1 MNEELEKAVKKERA
15 IIDKINK
22 GETINVLLLAPKKN
36 RTKEAIDL
44 TYAKMRASV
53 PLMFNGDVN
62 FLNMDNIN
70 TDTIEGAIEIL
81 STLSKVDIVCTLN
94 CRWFTDCEIL
104 ETIAFMCD
112 QYRVM
117 RIELPVIAYAT
128 DIMERELNH
137 KANAVDYVE
146 GGY

>member
-1 MNEELEKAVKKERA
+1 MNKELEDAVKKERN

-22 GETINVLLLAPKKN
+22 GETINVLLVAPTKN

-62 FLNMDNIN
+62 FLKMDNIDN
-70 TDTIEGAIEIL
+70 STIEGAIEIL
-81 STLSKVDIVCTLN
+81 STLSKVDVVCTLN

-104 ETIAFMCD
+104 ETIYFMAN
-112 QYRVM
+112 QYKIM
-117 RIELPVIAYAT
+117 SIELPVVLYAT
-128 DIMERELNH
+128 DIMERELNC
-137 KANAVDYVE
+137 KVCAVDYVE
-146 GGY
+146 GC